1 MHDVNK
7 SLSLTITSE
16 GFVLYFRSFIWKCTP
31 MKRSLFFLVCAE
43 FLCGLP
49 HPLEST
55 FQSCSWCGVSLP
67 PLPPLLLFPQGER
80 VTQPATGP
88 HLQWPWFVQGWV
100 CDPSWQDDESTPW
113 DFDRVQKQCHLSR
126 GGTEL
131 LGLYLELLVAILVI
145 EWRMPA

>member
-31 MKRSLFFLVCAE
+31 MKRSFFFWSVQN
-43 FLCGLP
+43 
-49 HPLEST
+49 S
-55 FQSCSWCGVSLP
+55 
-67 PLPPLLLFPQGER
+67 
-80 VTQPATGP
+80 
-88 HLQWPWFVQGWV
+88 FVD
-100 CDPSWQDDESTPW
+100 CPTPW
-113 DFDRVQKQCHLSR
+113 NQPFSPAVDAEWACLLCLLCCCSPRVNVWPSQPQAPTCSDRGLFKDGCVIPAGRMMIALPGIFDRVQKQCHLSR

-145 EWRMPA
+145 EWRKPA